1 MKKHDKNLVSRNQ
14 EKIHR
19 LGVCWSVRL
28 HSQTPHSNSH
38 RRCKKQWRFLLP
50 QICHNYGLIHWG
62 WFLRIFCRFFL
73 FMGWFMVISLMRFT
87 LWYHFGFCGK
97 LRRGCTYRTEN
108 KHVWWTKYDKLLHV
122 QRQGQNISKPIRYW
136 MVTKFT
142 AWYFVHQPTCHGPS
156 GASTLLVLR
165 GRPVRLQ
172 TWNGILEPSTEVD
185 CSHLSLTVTMY
196 NMCKRK
202 AKKKTS
208 NYFEQTNTCTVVR
221 FSRYAQYVFRSW

>member
-1 MKKHDKNLVSRNQ
+1 
-14 EKIHR
+14 
-19 LGVCWSVRL
+19 
-28 HSQTPHSNSH
+28 
-38 RRCKKQWRFLLP
+38 
-50 QICHNYGLIHWG
+50 
-62 WFLRIFCRFFL
+62 
-73 FMGWFMVISLMRFT
+73 MGWFMVISLMRFT

-221 FSRYAQYVFRSW
+221 FHDTLNMFSGLDKSRKTRQTHPSRSRTRNVSSHCWWYITLTWMIHAEFSPPLIIRPTNPEVNPNPSIFPTSKAGF